1 MNHPASDPEI
11 DLGPGLGLL
20 RPLRRSD
27 AKSIARHANDR
38 AIWLNL
44 RDRFP
49 HPYTK
54 ADADAWLRHV
64 EYLPPGT
71 NFAIAVDGEAV
82 GTIALT
88 LGDDVMHRSAELGY
102 WLGRAYW
109 GRGIATAALAAFTE
123 HAFAAFDVC
132 RLHAAVFEWNRASM
146 RVLEKAGFAREGRL
160 RKSVTKDGKTID
172 SFLYALTRD

>member
-1 MNHPASDPEI
+1 MNRPMPALEF
-11 DLGPGLGLL
+11 DLGLCLL

-27 AKSIARHANDR
+27 GKSIARHANDR

-49 HPYTK
+49 HPYTR
-54 ADADAWLRHV
+54 ADADAWLRFV
-64 EYLPPGT
+64 EQLPPGT

-88 LGDDVMHRSAELGY
+88 LGDDVNRRSAEVGY

-109 GRGIATAALAAFTE
+109 GRGIATAVVAAFSE
-123 HAFAAFDVC
+123 SAFASFDVC
-132 RLHAAVFEWNRASM
+132 RLHASVFEWNRASM
-146 RVLEKAGFAREGRL
+146 RVLEKAGYEREARL
-160 RKSVTKDGKTID
+160 RRSVTKDDKTVD
-172 SFLYALTRD
+172 SFLYALTRESS

>member
-1 MNHPASDPEI
+1 MNHPTPALEI
-11 DLGPGLGLL
+11 DLGPGLGML

-27 AKSIARHANDR
+27 AKSVARHANDR
-38 AIWLNL
+38 AIWLNM

-49 HPYTK
+49 HPYTR

-64 EYLPPGT
+64 ERLRPGA

-82 GTIALT
+82 GTIGLS

-102 WLGRAYW
+102 WLGREFW
-109 GRGIATAALAAFTE
+109 GRGIATAAVAAFTG

-132 RLHAAVFEWNRASM
+132 RLQAYVFEWNRASM

-172 SFLYALTRD
+172 SFLYAITRG